1 MLLEEMS
8 WNMVEEKLET
18 VKTIILPYGSCE
30 AHGFHAPLFTD
41 TKIAFEIASKA
52 AEELNIFVAPAI
64 PYGVCR
70 TTRGF
75 SGTLSLSFDSLKIL
89 TYDLIRELAETGFEE
104 IILFTAHCGK
114 SQIIALREAGFSY
127 TRNSSKSK
135 VFLVSAADLVDERVK
150 QLTESPLYHADELE
164 TSLMLFLAPSFVKM
178 DKAVKEFPKVPKY
191 LIKTTGRPWMKSS
204 VLGDATKASY
214 EKGEKIFNLLVDNL
228 VQVIKDFRLNDPK

>member
-8 WNMVEEKLET
+8 WNIVEEILET

-41 TKIAFEIASKA
+41 TKIAFEIATKS
-52 AEELNIFVAPAI
+52 AEELNI
-64 PYGVCR
+64 
-70 TTRGF
+70 
-75 SGTLSLSFDSLKIL
+75 SFDSLKVL
-89 TYDLIRELAETGFEE
+89 TYDLIKELAETGFEE

-114 SQIIALREAGFSY
+114 SQMIALREAGFSY
-127 TRNSSKSK
+127 TKNSRNSK

-150 QLTESPLYHADELE
+150 KLTESPLYHADELE
-164 TSLMLFLAPSFVKM
+164 TSLMLFLAPSSVKM
-178 DKAVKEFPKVPKY
+178 DKAVKETPKVPKY

-214 EKGEKIFNLLVDNL
+214 EKGKKIFNLLVDNL
-228 VQVIKDFRLNDPK
+228 VQIIEDF

>member
-8 WNMVEEKLET
+8 WNIVEEMLET

-41 TKIAFEIASKA
+41 TKLAFEIANKA
-52 AEELNIFVAPAI
+52 AEELNVFIAPVI
-64 PYGVCR
+64 PYGICR

-89 TYDLIRELAETGFEE
+89 TYDLIKELAETGFEE

-114 SQIIALREAGFSY
+114 SQMIALREAGFSY
-127 TRNSSKSK
+127 TKNSNKSK
-135 VFLVSAADLVDERVK
+135 VFLVSAADLVDERIK
-150 QLTESPLYHADELE
+150 KLTESPLYHADELE
-164 TSLMLFLAPSFVKM
+164 TSLMLFLTPSLVKM
-178 DKAVKEFPKVPKY
+178 DKAVKESPKVPKY

-228 VQVIKDFRLNDPK
+228 VQIVKDFQTPLM